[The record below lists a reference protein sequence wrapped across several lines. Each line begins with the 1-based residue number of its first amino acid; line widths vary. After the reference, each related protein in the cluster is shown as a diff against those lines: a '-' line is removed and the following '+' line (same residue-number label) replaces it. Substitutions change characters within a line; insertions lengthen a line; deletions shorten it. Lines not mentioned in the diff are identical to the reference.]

1 MPKVLP
7 SAPTPGGGRLTR
19 GRRVSTTLAEIN
31 VIPLVDV
38 MLVLLII
45 FMVAAPMLQRGVE
58 VNLPVASRS
67 TEIASDR
74 IFVNVPITFKE
85 DRRVYIGQDPVR
97 VDVLTERMRQ
107 MMVNRTDKQVFL
119 RGDGG
124 IELQELLDIMD
135 RLKAAG
141 VEKVASSRSCRV
153 SNDRRHGHRHH
164 RRARAGYLSGSARRF
179 RGRSRRTWRCLPS

>member
-1 MPKVLP
+1 M
-7 SAPTPGGGRLTR
+7 S
-19 GRRVSTTLAEIN
+19 EIN

-67 TEIASDR
+67 QEIASDR
-74 IFVNVPITFKE
+74 IFVNVPISFRE
-85 DRRVYIGQDPVR
+85 DRRVFIGQDPVR

-107 MMVNRTDKQVFL
+107 MMVNRTDRQVFL

-124 IELQELLDIMD
+124 VELQELMDIMD

-141 VEKVASSRSCRV
+141 VEKVGIV
-153 SNDRRHGHRHH
+153 SK
-164 RRARAGYLSGSARRF
+164 
-179 RGRSRRTWRCLPS
+179 LPGEQ